1 MFFRCWQEKND
12 KKIKCFLVFIRVLN
26 KKLTNIFLFDRFWAV
41 LDIFLL
47 IKIIKNYGFESFCFA
62 PACF

>member
-26 KKLTNIFLFDRFWAV
+26 KKLTNIFLFDRFWEV